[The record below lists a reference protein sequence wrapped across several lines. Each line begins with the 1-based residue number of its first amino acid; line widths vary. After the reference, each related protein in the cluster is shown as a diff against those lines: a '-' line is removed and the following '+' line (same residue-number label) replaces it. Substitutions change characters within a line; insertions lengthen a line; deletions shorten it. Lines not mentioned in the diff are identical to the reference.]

1 MTKKT
6 LDPKLARLLD
16 EGERFV
22 ILTHVNADGDGI
34 GSSIG
39 LYGFLQARGKNVRM
53 IQNEP
58 VMEQYRFLE
67 LADRIEVFE
76 AGEMSEFIESADGI
90 FVLDNGSMA
99 RLGRIE
105 PSVRAS
111 SALKVCLDH
120 HETSDDGWDVLVL
133 DEKASATGEVV
144 YWLFEAAGG
153 AELTGAM
160 AEALYVALIT
170 DSGHFRFSKTRP
182 ATHRMTAELLEHGVR
197 PEKVYETVYHRQS
210 EADLRLTG
218 AALARLQLAMDDQLV
233 WTVLDLELQKHL
245 GALQVDTSGVINILL
260 SLEAARVA
268 MLLRELPD
276 GKVKVSLR
284 SRGTITIHGLAQRHG
299 GGGHEHAA
307 GLVMDGPPE
316 EAARRLVEEAREL
329 FS

>member
-1 MTKKT
+1 MTGSP
-6 LDPKLARLLD
+6 LDPRLARLLD

-22 ILTHVNADGDGI
+22 ILTHINADGDGL
-34 GSSIG
+34 GSSIA
-39 LYGFLQARGKNVRM
+39 LYAFLQARGKTARM

-58 VMEQYRFLE
+58 VMAQYRFLE
-67 LADRIEVFE
+67 LADRVEVFE
-76 AGEMSEFIESADGI
+76 PEMADFVEKADGI
-90 FVLDNGSMA
+90 LVLDNGSMS

-105 PSVRAS
+105 PHVRAS

-120 HETSDDGWDVLVL
+120 HETGDDCWDVLVL

-144 YWLFEAAGG
+144 YALFEAAGG
-153 AELTGAM
+153 TVLTDAM
-160 AEALYVALIT
+160 AEALYVSVIT

-182 ATHRMTAELLEHGVR
+182 ATHRMVAELLEHGVR
-197 PEKVYETVYHRQS
+197 PEKVYEKVYENQS
-210 EADLRLTG
+210 EADLRLMG
-218 AALARLQLAMDDQLV
+218 AGLARLQLAVDGRLV

-245 GALQVDTSGVINILL
+245 GALQVDTGGMVNKLL

-268 MLLRELPD
+268 ILLRELPD
-276 GKVKVSLR
+276 RQIKVSLR
-284 SRGTITIHGLAQRHG
+284 SRGSITIHGLAQRHG

-316 EAARRLVEEAREL
+316 EAARRLVQEATEL